1 MPVIFLVLALLGFS
15 LSAQT
20 TFESPLKAKLAAALE
35 TPMSTG
41 MNVEAAL
48 TAWFAAE
55 KATDLAAKEAH
66 YKAGLAALE
75 NLQPLPQA
83 KWPDNPT
90 DTPFKVLETIVYE
103 SFTKAGLTIEVVEFE
118 VDELTQY
125 GVQVRPSTGGPYP
138 MAVYLHGAAFGV
150 PSYQLSPMGRMALDG
165 YVVVAPALRGE
176 DLFVSQS
183 VPTKKP
189 YKCEGHIENLLG
201 EPRDVLAIAD
211 GASKQSFVKVGK
223 FALVGHSF
231 GSGAGL
237 LAAERTDKVACVVS
251 YDAWFVNPFYF
262 YWLRLS
268 GGSKYYWESWEYFL
282 EKPIAEQLSGLMARS
297 SAHHTDRLTAPV
309 LLFVGEF
316 DGPGYHTSHEY
327 MASELKENNKP
338 HQHIVI
344 PGGGHNF
351 VLYNDE
357 PARKAEVIQ
366 RAFLHKHL
374 PPVAVP
380 RGTAKP

>member
-1 MPVIFLVLALLGFS
+1 MRVMLIVCGVLGMKLAAQIPAL
-15 LSAQT
+15 
-20 TFESPLKAKLAAALE
+20 ESPLKAELAAALE
-35 TPMSTG
+35 KPMMQG
-41 MNVEAAL
+41 LNVEVAL
-48 TAWFAAE
+48 SQWFEAE
-55 KATDLAAKEAH
+55 KATEPAAKDAH

-75 NLQPLPQA
+75 NLEPLPKA
-83 KWPDNPT
+83 TWPTNPEN
-90 DTPFKVLETIVYE
+90 TPFKVIETIDLP
-103 SFTKAGLTIEVVEFE
+103 SFTKAGLTVEVLEFE

-125 GVQVRPSTGGPYP
+125 GVQVRPSKGGPYP
-138 MAVYLHGAAFGV
+138 MVVYLHGAAFGV
-150 PSYQLSPMGRMALDG
+150 PSYQLGTMGRMALEG
-165 YVVVAPALRGE
+165 YVLVAPALRGE
-176 DLFVSQS
+176 DLFVSQA

-189 YKCEGHIENLLG
+189 YKCEGQIENLLG

-211 GASKQSFVKVGK
+211 GASTQSFVKAGK

-237 LAAERTDKVACVVS
+237 LAAERSDKVACVVS

-268 GGSKYYWESWEYFL
+268 GASKYYWESWEYFI
-282 EKPIAEQLSGLMARS
+282 EKPVAEQLSGLMARS
-297 SAHHTDRLTAPV
+297 SAHHTDGFEAPV

-316 DGPGYHTSHEY
+316 DGPGYHRAHEHL
-327 MASELKENNKP
+327 AGQLKANKKE
-338 HQHIVI
+338 HAYHVI

-357 PARKAEVIQ
+357 PAQRAYVIQ

-374 PPVAVP
+374 PPVPMV
-380 RGTAKP
+380 KP

>member
-1 MPVIFLVLALLGFS
+1 VIE
-15 LSAQT
+15 T
-20 TFESPLKAKLAAALE
+20 ITFES
-35 TPMSTG
+35 
-41 MNVEAAL
+41 
-48 TAWFAAE
+48 
-55 KATDLAAKEAH
+55 
-66 YKAGLAALE
+66 
-75 NLQPLPQA
+75 
-83 KWPDNPT
+83 
-90 DTPFKVLETIVYE
+90 
-103 SFTKAGLTIEVVEFE
+103 FTRAGLTIEVLEFE

-125 GVQVRPSTGGPYP
+125 GVQVRPIKGGPYP

-165 YVVVAPALRGE
+165 YVVVAPSLRGE

-189 YKCEGHIENLLG
+189 YKSEGHIENLLG

-211 GASKQSFVKVGK
+211 GAASQDFVKAGK

-231 GSGAGL
+231 GMGAGL
-237 LAAERTDKVACVVS
+237 LAAERSDNVACVIS

-268 GGSKYYWESWEYFL
+268 GDSKYYWESWEYFL
-282 EKPIAEQLSGLMARS
+282 EKPIADQLTGLMARS
-297 SAHHTDRLTAPV
+297 SAHHADGFTAPV

-316 DGPGYHTSHEY
+316 DGPGYHKSHDY
-327 MASELKENNKP
+327 LAKELKKNGKP
-338 HQHIVI
+338 YEHHII

-357 PARKAEVIQ
+357 PAQKAWVIQ

-374 PPVAVP
+374 PPVPVP
-380 RGTAKP
+380 KP